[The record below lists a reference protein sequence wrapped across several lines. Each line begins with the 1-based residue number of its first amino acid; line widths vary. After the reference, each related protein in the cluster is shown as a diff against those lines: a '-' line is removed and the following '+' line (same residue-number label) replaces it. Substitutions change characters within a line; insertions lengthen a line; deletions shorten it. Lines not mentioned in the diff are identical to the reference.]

1 MIKKF
6 GKLILTMFNIGKLGK
21 FPGTIAS
28 AITSIIYI
36 IFFYFKIN
44 YLNLFLIF
52 IFLLLIS
59 MYLINLL
66 KNEFDEID
74 SKEIVID
81 EFLGQSVHILF
92 FYVILL
98 EASVSLNFFVIIVL
112 ISFIGFRIFDILKP
126 YPISYIDKN
135 YKNGFGVVF
144 DDILAG
150 IFTTIV
156 LYVFINIYDKF

>member
-44 YLNLFLIF
+44 YLTLFLIF

-81 EFLGQSVHILF
+81 EFLGQSVPILF

-98 EASVSLNFFVIIVL
+98 EASVSLDFFVIIVL
-112 ISFIGFRIFDILKP
+112 ISFIGFRFFDILKP
-126 YPISYIDKN
+126 FPISYIDNN

>member
-44 YLNLFLIF
+44 YLTLFLIF

-81 EFLGQSVHILF
+81 EFLGQSVPILF
-92 FYVILL
+92 FYVILI

-112 ISFIGFRIFDILKP
+112 ISFIGFRFFDILKP
-126 YPISYIDKN
+126 YPISYIDNN

>member
-44 YLNLFLIF
+44 YLTLFLIF

-81 EFLGQSVHILF
+81 EFLGQSVPILF

-112 ISFIGFRIFDILKP
+112 ISFIGFRFFDILKP
-126 YPISYIDKN
+126 YPISYIDNN

>member
-44 YLNLFLIF
+44 YLTLFLIF

-59 MYLINLL
+59 IYLISLL

-81 EFLGQSVHILF
+81 EFLGQSVPILF

-98 EASVSLNFFVIIVL
+98 EASVSLNFFMIIVL
-112 ISFIGFRIFDILKP
+112 ISFIGFRFFDILKP
-126 YPISYIDKN
+126 YPISLIDNN

-150 IFTTIV
+150 IFTTII
-156 LYVFINIYDKF
+156 LYVFINIYGKF

>member
-44 YLNLFLIF
+44 YLTLFLIF

-81 EFLGQSVHILF
+81 EFLGQSVPILF

-98 EASVSLNFFVIIVL
+98 EASVSLDFFVIIVL
-112 ISFIGFRIFDILKP
+112 ISFIGFRFFDILKP
-126 YPISYIDKN
+126 YPISYIDNN

>member
-44 YLNLFLIF
+44 YLTLFLIF

-59 MYLINLL
+59 IYLINLL

-81 EFLGQSVHILF
+81 EFLGQSVPILF

-112 ISFIGFRIFDILKP
+112 ISFIGFRFFDILKP
-126 YPISYIDKN
+126 YPISYIDNN

>member
-44 YLNLFLIF
+44 YLTLFLIF

-81 EFLGQSVHILF
+81 EFLGQSVPILF

-98 EASVSLNFFVIIVL
+98 EASVSLNFFMIIVL
-112 ISFIGFRIFDILKP
+112 ISFIGFRFFDILKP
-126 YPISYIDKN
+126 YPISYIDNN

>member
-44 YLNLFLIF
+44 YLTLFLIF

-81 EFLGQSVHILF
+81 EFLGQSVPILF

-98 EASVSLNFFVIIVL
+98 EASVSINFFVIIVL

-126 YPISYIDKN
+126 YPISYIDNN